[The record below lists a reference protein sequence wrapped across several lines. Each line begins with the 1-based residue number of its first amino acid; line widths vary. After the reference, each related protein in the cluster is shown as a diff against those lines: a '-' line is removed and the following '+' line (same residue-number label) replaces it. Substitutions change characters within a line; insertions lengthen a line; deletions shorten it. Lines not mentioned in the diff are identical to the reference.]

1 LSESKRTDAQEE
13 DEDFFR
19 QHRTELKEQPSLKAK
34 WDRFIFGTPIET
46 DDFIQGVAL
55 CLEWLFDQDM
65 PSSKR
70 KLKITSDRRTK
81 KDLKDLNV
89 DAGLYFA
96 RRYRGLKAMFGP
108 RVTWDYGELLKF
120 EALIRAD

>member
-1 LSESKRTDAQEE
+1 
-13 DEDFFR
+13 
-19 QHRTELKEQPSLKAK
+19 
-34 WDRFIFGTPIET
+34 
-46 DDFIQGVAL
+46 
-55 CLEWLFDQDM
+55 M

-81 KDLKDLNV
+81 KDLRDLNV